1 MSEQHVYDTG
11 EQVAELYGRLRTLA
25 EGFTEAGSSSDFLEL
40 FTIIHSPDWTTL
52 TDLEVV
58 NQLVNTAERNLAEAA
73 ELRGLM
79 LLGARP
85 VTDESAIAA

>member
-1 MSEQHVYDTG
+1 MSQQHTYDTG
-11 EQVAELYGRLRTLA
+11 DQVAA
-25 EGFTEAGSSSDFLEL
+25 
-40 FTIIHSPDWTTL
+40 PNWTKL